1 MKKNKK
7 ILLIGG
13 SGTLGSAIIK
23 SKIFKNIDCPNKK
36 KLNLIKKLSI
46 KQFINRKYDL
56 IINCAAFA
64 RMKECEKKPLTAID
78 INIIGTLNLVR
89 EIMNYESRCK
99 KKVRLIHISSD
110 GVYPSTKGNYYE
122 KSLVKP
128 YNLYG
133 WTKLCSELFVRML
146 QNHVVIR
153 TRFFDK
159 KNIRFN
165 TAATDIFTSMI
176 EVENLVKKIK
186 NISQKKFIGIINI
199 GGKRKSDFDNYKK
212 FKNNIKACKR
222 KHIIKNLSFTI
233 AKDASMNLKLYNNM
247 IK

>member
-13 SGTLGSAIIK
+13 GGTLGTAIIK
-23 SKIFKNIDCPNKK
+23 SKIFKKIDYPNKK
-36 KLNLIKKLSI
+36 NLNLLKKVSIKK
-46 KQFINRKYDL
+46 FINRKYDL

-64 RMKECEKKPLTAID
+64 RMKECEKKPMKAID

-89 EIMNYESRCK
+89 EIMNYESRSK
-99 KKVRLIHISSD
+99 KKVRLIHISTD
-110 GVYPSTKGNYYE
+110 GVYPSRKGNYSE

-146 QNHVVIR
+146 QSHVVIR

-165 TAATDIFTSMI
+165 TAATNIFTSMI

-186 NISQKKFIGIINI
+186 NISLNKFIGIINV
-199 GGKRKSDFDNYKK
+199 GGKRKSDFKNYKK
-212 FKNNIKACKR
+212 FKENIKPCKR
-222 KHIIKNLSFTI
+222 KDIIKNLSFAI
-233 AKDASMNLKLYNNM
+233 AKDASMDLKLYNNI